1 MNIGDRIKN
10 RRKELGLTL
19 KEVAK
24 KLNVSESLISRYES
38 NEVKNMGIDKI
49 KPLAK
54 ALQTTPEY
62 LMGWNEEKEDKYYID
77 TSFLTESETI
87 ELKKLIEMNTTM
99 FFNGGKKLTESE
111 LKYIKFLL
119 TRTFIETLPSKK
131 K

>member
-1 MNIGDRIKN
+1 MNISNRIKN

-19 KEVAK
+19 KEVAE

-54 ALQTTPEY
+54 ALQTTPEH
-62 LMGWNEEKEDKYYID
+62 LMGWEEEREDKYYID
-77 TSFLTESETI
+77 TSFLTESEKI
-87 ELKKLIEMNTTM
+87 ELNKLIEMNTTM

-119 TRTFIETLPSKK
+119 TRTFIETLPDKK
-131 K
+131 